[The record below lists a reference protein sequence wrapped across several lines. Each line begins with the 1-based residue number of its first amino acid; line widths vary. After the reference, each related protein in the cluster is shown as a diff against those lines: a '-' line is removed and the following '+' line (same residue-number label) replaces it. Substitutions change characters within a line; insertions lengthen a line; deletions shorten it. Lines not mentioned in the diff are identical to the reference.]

1 MVILVNLVKNDT
13 KIYTRHRIKLP
24 KITEDRNKRKIIKIL
39 LILVIAITIV
49 RAVLLSI
56 NPIIEEKCKTVAKS
70 IATKISNEQATLVMA
85 KYTYEDLINV
95 IKDENG
101 NIKMIGTN
109 IISVNEII
117 SDIPIKIQEEL
128 EKSENNNF
136 NIKLGSFFGSKIFS
150 GMGPNINIKIQLDGT
165 VETDLK
171 SEFTSQGI
179 NQTLHRI
186 YLDVVCKVSIL
197 TPVNVISEEIKNQVL
212 LVEGIIAGEIP
223 ESYYNLEGLEKKDAI
238 EIVN

>member
-1 MVILVNLVKNDT
+1 MVKNDT

-150 GMGPNINIKIQLDGT
+150 GMGPNINIKIHLDGT

>member
-1 MVILVNLVKNDT
+1 MVKNDT

-223 ESYYNLEGLEKKDAI
+223 ESYYNLEGLEKKDAT

>member
-1 MVILVNLVKNDT
+1 MVKNDT

-212 LVEGIIAGEIP
+212 LVEGIIEGEIP

>member
-1 MVILVNLVKNDT
+1 MVKNDT

-70 IATKISNEQATLVMA
+70 TATKISNEQATLVMA

>member
-1 MVILVNLVKNDT
+1 MVKNDT

-150 GMGPNINIKIQLDGT
+150 GMGPNIQLDGT

>member
-1 MVILVNLVKNDT
+1 MVKNDT

-49 RAVLLSI
+49 RVVLLSI

-186 YLDVVCKVSIL
+186 YLDVVCKVSVL

>member
-1 MVILVNLVKNDT
+1 MVKNDT
-13 KIYTRHRIKLP
+13 KNRIKLP

-109 IISVNEII
+109 IIAVNEII

>member
-1 MVILVNLVKNDT
+1 MVKNDT

-179 NQTLHRI
+179 NQTLHRV
-186 YLDVVCKVSIL
+186 YLNLSCEVTIL
-197 TPVNVISEEIKNQVL
+197 TPYNTIKQMIENQVL
-212 LVEGIIAGEIP
+212 IA
-223 ESYYNLEGLEKKDAI
+223 ESVIVGTVPDAYYDINLQK
-238 EIVN
+238 

>member
-1 MVILVNLVKNDT
+1 MVKNDT

-197 TPVNVISEEIKNQVL
+197 TPVNIISEEIKNQVL

-223 ESYYNLEGLEKKDAI
+223 ESYYNLEGLERKDAI
-238 EIVN
+238 EMVN

>member
-1 MVILVNLVKNDT
+1 MVKNDT

-197 TPVNVISEEIKNQVL
+197 TPVNIISEEIKNQVL

-238 EIVN
+238 EMVN

>member
-1 MVILVNLVKNDT
+1 MVKNDT

-136 NIKLGSFFGSKIFS
+136 NIKLGSFFGSKICS

>member
-1 MVILVNLVKNDT
+1 MVKNDT

-186 YLDVVCKVSIL
+186 YLDVVCKVRIL

>member
-1 MVILVNLVKNDT
+1 MVKNDT

-117 SDIPIKIQEEL
+117 SDIPIKIQGEL

-223 ESYYNLEGLEKKDAI
+223 ESYYNLEGLERKDAI
-238 EIVN
+238 EMVN

>member
-1 MVILVNLVKNDT
+1 MVKNDT

-117 SDIPIKIQEEL
+117 SDIPIKIQGEL

-238 EIVN
+238 EMVN

>member
-1 MVILVNLVKNDT
+1 MAKNDT
-13 KIYTRHRIKLP
+13 KIYTRHRIRLP
-24 KITEDRNKRKIIKIL
+24 KITDSKNKRKVLKIL
-39 LILVIAITIV
+39 IILVIAIV
-49 RAVLLSI
+49 VARAILLSVM
-56 NPIIEEKCKTVAKS
+56 PIIEERCKTTAKS
-70 IATKISNEQATLVMA
+70 VATKISNEQATIVMSN
-85 KYTYEDLINV
+85 YTYDDLINI

-117 SDIPIKIQEEL
+117 SDIPIKIQEEI
-128 EKSENNNF
+128 EKSENSNF
-136 NIKLGSFFGSKIFS
+136 NIKLGSFFGSKLFS

-171 SEFTSQGI
+171 SEFISQGI

-197 TPVNVISEEIKNQVL
+197 TPFEIISEEIKNQVL
-212 LVEGIIAGEIP
+212 LVEGLIAGEIP
-223 ESYYNLEGLEKKDAI
+223 QSYYNLEGLDSKDAI
-238 EIVN
+238 EIIN

>member
-1 MVILVNLVKNDT
+1 MVKNDT

-150 GMGPNINIKIQLDGT
+150 GMGPNINIQIQLDGT

>member
-1 MVILVNLVKNDT
+1 MDKNDT

-24 KITEDRNKRKIIKIL
+24 TIKDSKNKRKIVKIL
-39 LILVIAITIV
+39 IILVIAIIV
-49 RAVLLSI
+49 ARTVLLSAT
-56 NPIIEEKCKTVAKS
+56 PIIEERCKTTAKS
-70 IATKISNEQATLVMA
+70 IATKISNEQATIVMSN
-85 KYTYEDLINV
+85 YTYEDLINI

-109 IISVNEII
+109 IIAVNEII

-136 NIKLGSFFGSKIFS
+136 NIRLGSFFGSKLFS
-150 GMGPNINIKIQLDGT
+150 GMGPDINIKIQLDGS

-186 YLDVVCKVSIL
+186 YLDVVCKVNIL
-197 TPVNVISEEIKNQVL
+197 TPFQVISEEIKNQVL

-223 ESYYNLEGLEKKDAI
+223 ESYYNLEGLESRDAI
-238 EIVN
+238 EIIN

>member
-1 MVILVNLVKNDT
+1 MVKNDT

-24 KITEDRNKRKIIKIL
+24 NITEDRNKRKIIKIL

>member
-1 MVILVNLVKNDT
+1 MVKNDT

-95 IKDENG
+95 IKDENR

>member
-1 MVILVNLVKNDT
+1 MVKNDT

-56 NPIIEEKCKTVAKS
+56 NPIIEKKCKTVAKS

>member
-1 MVILVNLVKNDT
+1 MVKNDT

-150 GMGPNINIKIQLDGT
+150 GMGPNINIKILLDGT

>member
-1 MVILVNLVKNDT
+1 MVKNDT

-101 NIKMIGTN
+101 NIKTIGTN

>member
-1 MVILVNLVKNDT
+1 MVKNDT

-85 KYTYEDLINV
+85 
-95 IKDENG
+95 KDENG

>member
-1 MVILVNLVKNDT
+1 MAKNDT
-13 KIYTRHRIKLP
+13 KIYTRHRIRIP
-24 KITEDRNKRKIIKIL
+24 KITEDRKKRKALKIL
-39 LILVIAITIV
+39 IILVIATIV
-49 RAVLLSI
+49 VRTILFGIS
-56 NPIIEEKCKTVAKS
+56 PIIEERCKTSAKS
-70 IATKISNEQATLVMA
+70 IATKISNEQTTNVMA
-85 KYTYEDLINV
+85 NYTYDDLINI

-109 IISVNEII
+109 IVSVNEII

-150 GMGPNINIKIQLDGT
+150 GMGPDINIKIQLDGT

-171 SEFTSQGI
+171 SEFISQGI

-197 TPVNVISEEIKNQVL
+197 TPFNVISEEIRNQVL

-223 ESYYNLEGLEKKDAI
+223 QSYYNLEGLRNEDAV
-238 EIVN
+238 EIIN

>member
-1 MVILVNLVKNDT
+1 MVKNDT

-95 IKDENG
+95 LKDENG

-223 ESYYNLEGLEKKDAI
+223 ESYYNLEGVEKKDAI

>member
-1 MVILVNLVKNDT
+1 MVKNDT

-101 NIKMIGTN
+101 NIKMIG

>member
-1 MVILVNLVKNDT
+1 MVRNDT

>member
-1 MVILVNLVKNDT
+1 MVKNDT

-95 IKDENG
+95 IKGENG

>member
-1 MVILVNLVKNDT
+1 MVKNDT

-165 VETDLK
+165 VETD
-171 SEFTSQGI
+171 SGI
-179 NQTLHRI
+179 
-186 YLDVVCKVSIL
+186 
-197 TPVNVISEEIKNQVL
+197 
-212 LVEGIIAGEIP
+212 
-223 ESYYNLEGLEKKDAI
+223 
-238 EIVN
+238 

>member
-1 MVILVNLVKNDT
+1 MVKNDT

-49 RAVLLSI
+49 RAVLISI

>member
-1 MVILVNLVKNDT
+1 MVKNDT

-171 SEFTSQGI
+171 SEFTSQVI

>member
-1 MVILVNLVKNDT
+1 MVKNDT

-128 EKSENNNF
+128 EKSEKNNF

>member
-1 MVILVNLVKNDT
+1 MVKNDT

-117 SDIPIKIQEEL
+117 SDIPIKIQEEW

>member
-1 MVILVNLVKNDT
+1 MAKNDT
-13 KIYTRHRIKLP
+13 KIYTRHRIRIP
-24 KITEDRNKRKIIKIL
+24 KITEDRKKRKVLKIL
-39 LILVIAITIV
+39 IILVIATIV
-49 RAVLLSI
+49 VRTILFSI
-56 NPIIEEKCKTVAKS
+56 SPIIEERCKTSAKS
-70 IATKISNEQATLVMA
+70 IATKISNEQTTNVMA
-85 KYTYEDLINV
+85 NYTYDDLINI

-109 IISVNEII
+109 IVSVNEII

-150 GMGPNINIKIQLDGT
+150 GMGPDINIKIQLDGT

-171 SEFTSQGI
+171 SEFISQGI

-197 TPVNVISEEIKNQVL
+197 TPFNVISEEIRNQVL

-223 ESYYNLEGLEKKDAI
+223 QSYYNLEGLKNEDAV
-238 EIVN
+238 EIIN